1 MIALQI
7 LFWLVVIGSWLAAIM
22 VVTRKNLV
30 HAALNLVIAFFGV
43 AVLFVLLEAG
53 YWAVIQVLVY
63 IGAIAIMMIFAVM
76 LTRDVTSEE
85 GDAFS
90 PNYGWAAV
98 VAVIVLAGLVVMTG
112 GWGGLQAT
120 APEADAHVSA
130 AVTDLGVAF
139 FSADG
144 YVIPTLV
151 ASVLLLAGMIGALM
165 VAWPGKSKKAREE

>member
-7 LFWLVVIGSWLAAIM
+7 LFWVVVVGSWLAAIM

-30 HAALNLVIAFFGV
+30 HAALFLVITFFGV

-85 GDAFS
+85 SAAFS

-98 VAVIVLAGLVVMTG
+98 VAAIVLAGLVVLTS
-112 GWGGLQAT
+112 GWSSYAAT
-120 APEADAHVSA
+120 APEADAEVSA
-130 AVTDLGVAF
+130 AVTELGVAF
-139 FSADG
+139 FSIDG

-151 ASVLLLAGMIGALM
+151 ASILLLAGMIGALM
-165 VAWPGKSKKAREE
+165 VAWPGKSKAREE